1 MKESKQVNLI
11 GIASH
16 IGSQISKESLVLE
29 NLDSLLN
36 VLKILEKNDQKIN
49 FVDIGGGFGI
59 TYKDEKNLSPSKLL
73 PKIIDKV
80 GPNINIILEPAS
92 TAVIALLVAISVLCF
107 PGSINVICLQP
118 WLLSRI

>member
-1 MKESKQVNLI
+1 MNLI

-49 FVDIGGGFGI
+49 YVDIGGGFGI
-59 TYKDEKNLSPSKLL
+59 TYKDEKEFKPL
-73 PKIIDKV
+73 KIT
-80 GPNINIILEPAS
+80 S
-92 TAVIALLVAISVLCF
+92 
-107 PGSINVICLQP
+107 
-118 WLLSRI
+118 